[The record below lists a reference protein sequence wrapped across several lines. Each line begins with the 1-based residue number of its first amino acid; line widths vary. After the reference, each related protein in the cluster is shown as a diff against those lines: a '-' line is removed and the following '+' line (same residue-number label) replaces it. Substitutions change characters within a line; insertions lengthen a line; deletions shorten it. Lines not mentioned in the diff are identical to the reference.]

1 MAITIDLP
9 DMNQQ
14 RLLLLRD
21 GAERGCETLRHNLNA
36 PHFPPVPELDVA
48 VFGDKHLRTE
58 SEGWEAPVPQLVNA
72 WFTQFQA
79 TFPDYA
85 SESKLAAL
93 LGLQGKQGD
102 RRIRAFKSGD
112 TAVPYGIW
120 RQFLVITGRVS
131 QEIIPVLGIFDIASK
146 NDQ

>member
-9 DMNQQ
+9 DINEQ

-21 GAERGCETLRHNLNA
+21 AAERGYEVLRSNLDA
-36 PHFPPVPELDVA
+36 PHYGAVPDLDVNA
-48 VFGDKHLRTE
+48 FGDKHMRTE

-85 SESKLAAL
+85 SESKFAAL
-93 LGLQGKQGD
+93 LGLHGKQGD

-112 TAVPYGIW
+112 APVPYGIW

-131 QEIIPVLGIFDIASK
+131 QEIIPVMGIFDMK
-146 NDQ
+146 PE